1 MECLVY
7 AICSLGLVIIL
18 AVIFMCVRCSR
29 LARRYWIDFGVP
41 ILIVLTVGLFTYF
54 LCKWLGIGNGEWLRF
69 MGTISAVLLGLV
81 VYRAQKR
88 VLSIQIVKRVSSEL
102 EEIYR
107 HLGENINVINS
118 IDLSKGVPS
127 QLHIRKLEIAQ
138 YSLLS
143 DEETLRNLDK
153 DDNKLIFQMMVKVR
167 NYNINVEIVNEYV
180 KSEKHKLEIFQN
192 HKKGLLDVTKS
203 LQEEIKECSS
213 AMELNIEL
221 SNVETRDR
229 DIIYEKEWN

>member
-29 LARRYWIDFGVP
+29 LGKRYWIDFGVP

-54 LCKWLGIGNGEWLRF
+54 LCKWLGIENGEWLRF

-203 LQEEIKECSS
+203 LQEEIKECSI
-213 AMELNIEL
+213 AMELNIDL